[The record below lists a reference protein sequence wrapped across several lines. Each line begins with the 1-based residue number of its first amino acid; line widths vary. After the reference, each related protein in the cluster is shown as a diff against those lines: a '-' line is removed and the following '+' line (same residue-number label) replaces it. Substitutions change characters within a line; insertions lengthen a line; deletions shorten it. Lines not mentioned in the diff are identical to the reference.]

1 MFSAIGRPK
10 PTLPAPVI
18 LALCL
23 ALLCS
28 CATENSIYPKLPA
41 DVTMNKNAGRGDMLV
56 VTLRLGDGEKLPFLV
71 DSGSPWTLFD
81 KSLESKLGKRLD
93 TGIFWNFG
101 ARQNL
106 GVYPAPKLYLG
117 NVLLMTGT
125 NVGTYDP
132 RRLKSHGKVFFLGI
146 LGMDVL
152 RHYCIQL
159 DFTDATMRFLND
171 ERADKTDWGQ
181 SFPLNDIG
189 NGCFF
194 ISENLAGTKGS
205 GSEIDTGCDFSGWLT
220 PELFQQWTNH
230 AQLPAPGETRSP
242 DGVLGGETYRGL
254 DLHGTDEKSALRN
267 DVGVAFNGIGL
278 RVLSQNLVTLD
289 FPEQTMYLKRISE
302 QALPDKDLQKTATVE
317 GKSAMKFLMR
327 LVAKNQLPGWRHND
341 KPASET
347 VHFIFQIPDSIT
359 FDQVQKKSDPSIYH
373 YEVSRPAKD
382 HPWKLERAWRT
393 DADGRVI
400 QEYAVP

>member
-1 MFSAIGRPK
+1 MLPVCVLLVLGLMF
-10 PTLPAPVI
+10 
-18 LALCL
+18 LA
-23 ALLCS
+23 S
-28 CATENSIYPKLPA
+28 CATENSIHPRLPA

-81 KSLESKLGKRLD
+81 KSLEPKLGKRLD

-101 ARQNL
+101 ARQDL

-132 RRLKSHGKVFFLGI
+132 RRLKSHGKLFFMGI

-152 RHYCIQL
+152 GHYCVQL
-159 DFTDATMRFLND
+159 DFIAARMRFLND
-171 ERADKTDWGQ
+171 QLADKTDWGQ
-181 SFPLNDIG
+181 PFPLNELG
-189 NGCFF
+189 HGCFY
-194 ISENLAGTKGS
+194 INENLVGVKGS

-230 AQLPAPGETRSP
+230 AQLPAPSETRSP
-242 DGVLGGETYRGL
+242 DGVLGGEIYHDL
-254 DLHGTDEKSALRN
+254 DLHGTDESSALRN

-289 FPEQTMYLKRISE
+289 FPEQTLYLKRISE
-302 QALPDKDLQKTATVE
+302 AALPDKDLQKTATVE
-317 GKSAMKFLMR
+317 GKSAMKFLIR
-327 LVAKNQLPGWRHND
+327 LAAKNQLPGWQHND

-347 VHFIFQIPDSIT
+347 AHFIFQIPDSVT
-359 FDQVQKKSDPSIYH
+359 FDQVQKKGDPAIYH
-373 YEVSRPAKD
+373 YQVSRPSKE
-382 HPWKLERAWRT
+382 HLWKLERAWRT
-393 DADGRVI
+393 DAGGRVV